1 MAVTDTTA
9 SALPDAKAL
18 RDVRRRFLVVN
29 RDRLNRAQETLKPKQ
44 RAFLEMLPLIFHL
57 NSEHLPGF
65 VDKDT
70 PFGISDYSPTKAAV
84 DAAKKHN
91 RQFRYRKRALRAY
104 DIESLFFIGSTGT
117 VAYTDRSDFD
127 IWLCHRPA
135 MSAERRAELQRK
147 TAAVQA
153 WAQSLDLEVHFFLMD
168 VNRFRSGDFDALS
181 QESSGSTQRHLLLD
195 EFYRTSILVAGKPLL
210 WWMIPAEREEIYY
223 PTRDQMVRNNLLRDA
238 EYIDFGPLSDIP
250 AGEFV
255 SAALWQIYKGID
267 SPYKSVL
274 KIQLLE
280 SYADG
285 ADTSDTLSRRY
296 KEAVW
301 QGQLHL
307 DELDPYVMMCNKV
320 EEYLISRGQTDRL
333 ELARRCFYYKVGES
347 LSKNIGRR
355 RRYDWRREAMAVLA
369 ERWNWD
375 EAHLT
380 MLDSRPDWKIHRV
393 LDERKALVNELTYS
407 YRLLSDYAARAD
419 AEQHIDPIDL
429 NLLGRKLYTAFE
441 RKAGKVDLVNPGIS
455 RSLMELELSVH
466 EVASPDELTSWVLYR
481 GKVDRNEALRN
492 QPLRRAHSVVE
503 LLAWS
508 HFNGLIGPHTRLYL
522 QTRVSELTIKELRE
536 VADAL
541 QRLYPDEHGYI
552 PNMEDIGRPART
564 IATALFINLGIDP
577 MAELTRQGY
586 HLVSEW
592 TDALNYG
599 GARKNLA
606 LTFDQ
611 ILVTSWGEI
620 LTYRYEGMGGLLDC
634 LCQYLKWAPPSI
646 SKAPP
651 TIAAFSF
658 SHSRGTSIARRIEEL
673 FSDVIHCYYTE
684 RRLETTRYLL
694 EVEHRYMLL
703 WLENDLFHYR
713 RADTLPELLDQLAI
727 PHREY
732 SPSVV
737 DPRALHD
744 TPLPLIFETDREG
757 LIQVYYLVR
766 GQRAEIYVVDEK
778 ASLFHQTID
787 YFDSATLLNQLS
799 LFIDAVRRRRSLMT
813 TPDGNG
819 IAVPRAEYFE
829 IIRDHNGALRLKVQE
844 PGLMGPPIDYLSIQV
859 ITEETT
865 DRNTR
870 YTVYCRDREF
880 SSLQFGNDLFREV
893 ARFIVEQ
900 RYSGERY
907 PIYITDIDISG
918 MGYDHEGE
926 LQRQT
931 IHYLNYKKIFEE
943 QLNRALS
950 RL

>member
-1 MAVTDTTA
+1 MAVTQTK
-9 SALPDAKAL
+9 SADLPDLKTL

-29 RDRLNRAQETLKPKQ
+29 RDRLSRAQETLKPKQ
-44 RAFLEMLPLIFHL
+44 RVFLELLPLIFHL
-57 NSEHLPGF
+57 NSEHLPGY

-70 PFGISDYSPTKAAV
+70 PFGISDYSPTRAATE
-84 DAAKKHN
+84 AAKKQN

-104 DIESLFFIGSTGT
+104 EIESIFFIGSTGT
-117 VAYTDRSDFD
+117 IAYTDRSDFD
-127 IWLCHRPA
+127 IWLCHRPRMA
-135 MSAERRAELQRK
+135 PNRRSELQRK
-147 TAAVQA
+147 AAAVQA

-168 VNRFRSGDFDALS
+168 VNRFRDGDFDALS
-181 QESSGSTQRHLLLD
+181 QESSGSTQRNLLLD
-195 EFYRTSILVAGKPLL
+195 EFYRTSVLVAGKPLL
-210 WWMIPAEREEIYY
+210 WWMIPSGREELYY
-223 PTRDQMVRNNLLRDA
+223 PTRDQLTRNNLLRDA

-296 KEAVW
+296 KQAVW
-301 QGQLHL
+301 DGALHL

-347 LSKNIGRR
+347 MSKNPGRR
-355 RRYDWRREAMAVLA
+355 RRFDWRREAMTALA
-369 ERWNWD
+369 ERWSWD

-393 LDERKALVNELTYS
+393 LDERKSLVNELTYS
-407 YRLLSDYAARAD
+407 YRLLSDYAARAE
-419 AEQHIDPIDL
+419 ATQLINPEDL

-481 GKVDRNEALRN
+481 GKVDRTEALRN

-522 QTRVSELTIKELRE
+522 QTRISELTLKELRDI
-536 VADAL
+536 ADAL
-541 QRLYPDEHGYI
+541 QRLHPDGQVYA
-552 PNMEDIGRPART
+552 PDMDDLGRPARP
-564 IATALFINLGIDP
+564 IANALFVNLGIDP
-577 MAELTRQGY
+577 MAELTRQGF

-606 LTFDQ
+606 LSFDQ
-611 ILVTSWGEI
+611 ILVTSWGEV
-620 LTYRYEGMGGLLDC
+620 LTYRYEGLGGLLDC

-651 TIAAFSF
+651 AVAAFSF

-673 FSDVIHCYYTE
+673 FSDVMHCYYTE
-684 RRLETTRYLL
+684 RRLETTRYLF
-694 EVEHRYMLL
+694 EVEHRYIVL
-703 WLENDLFHYR
+703 WLENDLFHYQ
-713 RADTLPELLDQLAI
+713 RADTLSELLGLLAT
-727 PHREY
+727 PHRDY
-732 SPSVV
+732 SPTVI
-737 DPRALHD
+737 DPRALNE

-757 LIQVYYLVR
+757 LIQVYYHVR
-766 GQRAEIYVVDEK
+766 GQRADIYVADEK
-778 ASLFHQTID
+778 SSLFHQEIE

-819 IAVPRAEYFE
+819 IAVPRVEYFE
-829 IIRDHNGALRLKVQE
+829 IVHDRSGLLRLKVQE
-844 PGLMGPPIDYLSIQV
+844 PGLLGPPIDYLSIQV
-859 ITEETT
+859 ISEEAP
-865 DRNTR
+865 DGQTR

-880 SSLQFGNDLFREV
+880 SSLQFGTELFREV

-900 RYSGERY
+900 RTSGERY
-907 PIYITDIDISG
+907 PIYITDLDISG

-931 IHYLNYKKIFEE
+931 IHYLNYKKTFEE
-943 QLNRALS
+943 QLNRALA

>member
-65 VDKDT
+65 VDNDT

-859 ITEETT
+859 ITEEAT

>member
-1 MAVTDTTA
+1 MAVTRPTA
-9 SALPDAKAL
+9 STLPDAKTL

-29 RDRLNRAQETLKPKQ
+29 RDRLNRAQETLKLKQ
-44 RAFLEMLPLIFHL
+44 RTFLELLPLIFHL
-57 NSEHLPGF
+57 NSEHLPGY

-70 PFGISDYSPTKAAV
+70 PFGISDYSPTRAAI
-84 DAAKKHN
+84 DTAKKQN
-91 RQFRYRKRALRAY
+91 KRFRYRKRALRAY
-104 DIESLFFIGSTGT
+104 ELESIFFIGSTGT

-127 IWLCHRPA
+127 IWLCHRPRMA
-135 MSAERRAELQRK
+135 PNRRADLQRK
-147 TAAVQA
+147 AAAVQD

-168 VNRFRSGDFDALS
+168 ANRFRDGELDALS
-181 QESSGSTQRHLLLD
+181 QESSGSAQRHLLLD
-195 EFYRTSILVAGKPLL
+195 EFYRTSVLVAGKPLL
-210 WWMIPAEREEIYY
+210 WWTIPPDREELYY
-223 PTRDQMVRNNLLRDA
+223 PTRDALVRNNQLR
-238 EYIDFGPLSDIP
+238 EVEFIDFGPLSDIP

-255 SAALWQIYKGID
+255 SAALWQIYKAID

-285 ADTSDTLSRRY
+285 SDTSDTLSRRY
-296 KEAVW
+296 KQAVW
-301 QGQLHL
+301 DGTLQL

-333 ELARRCFYYKVGES
+333 ELARRCFYYKVGEP
-347 LSKNIGRR
+347 LSKSTGKRR
-355 RRYDWRREAMAVLA
+355 KYDWRREAMAGLA
-369 ERWNWD
+369 QRWHWD
-375 EAHLT
+375 DAHLT

-393 LDERKALVNELTYS
+393 LDERKALVNEVTYS

-419 AEQHIDPIDL
+419 ATNLIDPVDL

-466 EVASPDELTSWVLYR
+466 EVASPDEMTSWVLYR
-481 GKVDRNEALRN
+481 GKVDRTEALRN

-522 QTRVSELTIKELRE
+522 QTRINELTIKELRE

-541 QRLYPDEHGYI
+541 QRLYPDGQAYI
-552 PNMEDIGRPART
+552 PDMDDLGRPARV
-564 IATALFINLGIDP
+564 IASALYINLGIDP

-606 LTFDQ
+606 LSFDQ
-611 ILVTSWGEI
+611 ILITSWGEV
-620 LTYRYEGMGGLLDC
+620 LTYRYEGLTGLLDC
-634 LCQYLKWAPPSI
+634 LCQYLKWAPPSV

-651 TIAAFSF
+651 AIAAFSF

-684 RRLETTRYLL
+684 RRLETTRYLF
-694 EVEHRYMLL
+694 EVEHRYLL
-703 WLENDLFHYR
+703 LRLENDLFHHQR
-713 RADTLPELLDQLAI
+713 SDTLPELLELLAT

-732 SPSVV
+732 SPTVV
-737 DPRALHD
+737 DPRALSD
-744 TPLPLIFETDREG
+744 TPVPLIFETDRER
-757 LIQVYYLVR
+757 LIQVYYHVR
-766 GQRAEIYVVDEK
+766 AQRADIYIADEK
-778 ASLFHQTID
+778 SSLFHQEVE

-799 LFIDAVRRRRSLMT
+799 LFIDAVRRRRNLMT

-819 IAVPRAEYFE
+819 IAVPRVEYFE
-829 IIRDHNGALRLKVQE
+829 IVRDRNGLLRLKVQE
-844 PGLMGPPIDYLSIQV
+844 PGLLGPPINYLSIQV
-859 ITEETT
+859 ISEETA
-865 DRNTR
+865 DGHAR

-880 SSLQFGNDLFREV
+880 SSLQFGTELFREV

-900 RYSGERY
+900 RSSGERY

-918 MGYDHEGE
+918 MGYDQEGE

-931 IHYLNYKKIFEE
+931 IHYLNFKKSFEE
-943 QLNRALS
+943 RLNRALS
-950 RL
+950 HL

>member
-195 EFYRTSILVAGKPLL
+195 EFYRTGILVAGKPLL

-859 ITEETT
+859 ITEEAT

>member
-65 VDKDT
+65 VDNDT

-195 EFYRTSILVAGKPLL
+195 EFYRTGILVAGKPLL

-859 ITEETT
+859 ITEEAT

>member
-859 ITEETT
+859 ITEEAT